1 MTPLKSLKLL
11 HIISSVDPKEGGPV
25 EGIRQRG
32 IFLRN
37 HGHQVEVLSLDDP
50 KAPHVAAYSLPVHA
64 VGPSWRKFAYN
75 KNIQPSLKANARNYD
90 HIINHGLWQYHGHAA
105 SKTLRKMGIPYNV
118 FTHGMLD
125 PWFKHTYPIKHLK
138 KWPYWLTAEYH
149 VLRNARH
156 VYFTSEDERIRARE
170 SFWLYRA
177 NEQVVPYGTTAP
189 PEDKQKFSELFYKNY
204 PHLRGSHLFLYLSRI
219 HPKKGCDLLIEAFS
233 KIATANKNIHL
244 LMAGPAEDSILYQLK
259 EQAKQ
264 LGITHHITW
273 LGMLKGEE
281 KWSAF
286 HAANVFILPSHQENF
301 GIAVAEALGSGL
313 PVLISDKINI
323 WREIESDGA
332 GFVAADTTEGTIKNI
347 NKWLALSPTE
357 QQTMSDKALACF
369 RKRYTI
375 DAMAN
380 GLISAL
386 TNN

>member
-1 MTPLKSLKLL
+1 
-11 HIISSVDPKEGGPV
+11 
-25 EGIRQRG
+25 
-32 IFLRN
+32 
-37 HGHQVEVLSLDDP
+37 
-50 KAPHVAAYSLPVHA
+50 
-64 VGPSWRKFAYN
+64 
-75 KNIQPSLKANARNYD
+75 
-90 HIINHGLWQYHGHAA
+90 
-105 SKTLRKMGIPYNV
+105 
-118 FTHGMLD
+118 
-125 PWFKHTYPIKHLK
+125 
-138 KWPYWLTAEYH
+138 
-149 VLRNARH
+149 
-156 VYFTSEDERIRARE
+156 
-170 SFWLYRA
+170 
-177 NEQVVPYGTTAP
+177 
-189 PEDKQKFSELFYKNY
+189 
-204 PHLRGSHLFLYLSRI
+204 
-219 HPKKGCDLLIEAFS
+219 
-233 KIATANKNIHL
+233 
-244 LMAGPAEDSILYQLK
+244 MAGPAEDSILHQLK